1 MHPWAFFRT
10 PKPAIRG
17 LAAHNPIFRSIFT
30 KSNGHQLNVG
40 SGGSNGYRKN
50 GIVVE
55 SLSSGV
61 IIACSTLALYYIS
74 FPSHNDSHICY
85 ANSESRGEELGK
97 KPTFL
102 FGDSYRKK
110 VFFKY
115 EKRLRVQSPPEKVF
129 EYFASYRTPSG
140 EVYMTPVDLMRA
152 IVPVFPPSETSGV
165 RGGYL
170 KGESASSD
178 LHCAPSQF
186 FMLFDTNNDG
196 LISFP
201 EYIFFVTLL
210 SIPESSFSEAF
221 RMFDLDNDG
230 GVDKEEF
237 KKMMELMRTAN
248 RQGAR
253 HRNGLRFGLKVTGSV
268 EEGGLLEYFFSEDGN
283 GRLEQE
289 RFVQFLRDLHDEI
302 LRLEFAHYD
311 YKSQGSISAKDF
323 ALSMVASADISHIN
337 KFLDRVEDLDDKPH
351 LRDLRITYEEF
362 MSLTNLRKELQSFSQ
377 VILSYGKVNGLLS
390 KQELKG
396 AAKQV
401 CGISLT
407 DNVVDLIFFM
417 FDLDCDGSLSSDEF
431 LRVLQRREPEC
442 SEQRESGFVSFF
454 SGWLDST
461 KSSFAS
467 KTTG

>member
-10 PKPAIRG
+10 PKQAIRA

-30 KSNGHQLNVG
+30 KSNGHQLDVG
-40 SGGSNGYRKN
+40 FGGSNGYRKN
-50 GIVVE
+50 RIVVE

-61 IIACSTLALYYIS
+61 IIACSTLAVYYIS
-74 FPSHNDSHICY
+74 SPSHNDSHICY
-85 ANSESRGEELGK
+85 ANSESRREEPGK

-115 EKRLRVQSPPEKVF
+115 EKRLRLQSPPEKVF

-201 EYIFFVTLL
+201 E
-210 SIPESSFSEAF
+210 
-221 RMFDLDNDG
+221 

-237 KKMMELMRTAN
+237 KKMMEHMRTAN
-248 RQGAR
+248 RQGAC

-351 LRDLRITYEEF
+351 FRDLRITFEEF
-362 MSLTNLRKELQSFSQ
+362 MSLAKLRKELQSFSQ

-417 FDLDCDGSLSSDEF
+417 FDLDYDGSLSSDEF
-431 LRVLQRREPEC
+431 LRVLQRREPES
-442 SEQRESGFVSFF
+442 SEQRESVSGSFF

-461 KSSFAS
+461 KTSFAS